1 MKEVLVNLIV
11 NACEAMEGGGSIIIL
26 EEEGFAEPLER
37 VVVIRLSDNGPGI
50 PESIQDK
57 VLEPF
62 FTTKDEGTGL
72 GLSIATRIIEEH
84 GGWLDL
90 TSEEGK
96 GATFVIT
103 LPV

>member
-1 MKEVLVNLIV
+1 MRGQG
-11 NACEAMEGGGSIIIL
+11 GGGSITIQ

-57 VLEPF
+57 VLQPF

-90 TSEEGK
+90 TSEEGR
-96 GATFVIT
+96 GATFIIT